1 MPLYEWQEGHAEKLV
16 KALEEHGVAKD
27 GSDTGTGKTVIAMDC
42 AKRMFMTPFV
52 VAPKAVLPA
61 WREWYEN
68 YFPLADEHFV
78 FNYEKLRMGGTQYL
92 RKHGRDF
99 RWRLNPKRVMLIFD
113 EVHRCKGER
122 SLNSKMLASAKRMG
136 FKILMLSATACANPT
151 EMKALGYALGLHDYS
166 GWWKWCLGNGCRK
179 GFFGGLQFRND
190 QKTLHYLHDSIY
202 GSGGRGSRIRISDLG
217 DAFPET
223 LITAESYDVASP
235 KEIDRIYK
243 EMQDELDALAEKSSD
258 DPDSPLVAQLRAR
271 QQVELFKVPVFVDL
285 VGDAYEAGNSSVVF
299 VSFRQTLEGL
309 RERLRASGMEDISLI
324 HGDQTDEERKDNVAS
339 FMGDTNR
346 ICLCMTQA
354 GGTGLSLHDRT
365 GQHPRVSFVSPTFS
379 AIELRQALGR
389 VHRADGKSKSVQR
402 IVFAAGT
409 VEDRVCVAVRRKLDN
424 LDMINDGELTP
435 F

>member
-223 LITAESYDVASP
+223 LITAESYGVTSP
-235 KEIDRIYK
+235 KKIDR
-243 EMQDELDALAEKSSD
+243 
-258 DPDSPLVAQLRAR
+258 
-271 QQVELFKVPVFVDL
+271 LFKVPVFVDL